1 MPLDIPNVVAGT
13 ATSGSEPG
21 AYGQSACKKYY
32 DFTQQAKDVYQT
44 TGKPEPLAAVANA
57 SIRYTPTGT
66 TAKGRNT
73 LEAVNN
79 AIGYA
84 KADIQKQDLDGDGAI
99 SRDELKTNFKQPF
112 IDKIEH
118 LTKLDAA
125 VQADP
130 TIAQARKAQVLTAI
144 DNRCQDITT
153 EANEAQVKAANFFA
167 AVDVKDA
174 QGSSDGKLTAD
185 EMAAKLLFDDA
196 AVDMFND
203 HQESYQTIINGLE
216 QKTDYTEHGGPSFE
230 TLKSQIDTIQQNP
243 KDKQQPLAQDGQIT
257 VDERD
262 IADHLVDAPI
272 PTNQIISTIHS
283 ALDLKNRVSTP
294 LPAASSQT

>member
-21 AYGQSACKKYY
+21 AYGQSACQKYY
-32 DFTQQAKDVYQT
+32 DFTQQAKDVYQA
-44 TGKPEPLAAVANA
+44 TGNRKPIEAVANA

-66 TAKGRNT
+66 TGKGRNT
-73 LEAVNN
+73 VEAVNN
-79 AIGYA
+79 AFGYA
-84 KADIQKQDLDGDGAI
+84 KADIQQQDRDGDGAI
-99 SRDELKTNFKQPF
+99 SRDELKATFKQPF
-112 IDKIEH
+112 IDETER
-118 LTKLDAA
+118 LTKLGAA
-125 VQADP
+125 VQANP

-153 EANEAQVKAANFFA
+153 EAKAAQIKAANFFA

-174 QGSSDGKLTAD
+174 QGKSDGKLTAD
-185 EMAAKLLFDDA
+185 ELAAKVLFDDA

-203 HQESYQTIINGLE
+203 NQESYKTLINGLE

-243 KDKQQPLAQDGQIT
+243 KDKEQPLAQDGQIT

-272 PTNQIISTIHS
+272 PTNQIISAIHET
-283 ALDLKNRVSTP
+283 LDLKSRSNTTP
-294 LPAASSQT
+294 QTT